1 MPASP
6 LTLGFLSIL
15 VLYAVSTNAQM
26 GALSSAIWQIR
37 NTQKG
42 SSAKKSAQFSD
53 GDDTEDWEGIDSH
66 VLKMYD
72 ISDDP
77 VWELYI
83 EKGLSS

>member
-1 MPASP
+1 MHISP

-15 VLYAVSTNAQM
+15 VLYVVSASALM
-26 GALSSAIWQIR
+26 GALSGAILQMR

-42 SSAKKSAQFSD
+42 SNAKKSAQSWD
-53 GDDTEDWEGIDSH
+53 GEDIEDWEGVYSH
-66 VLKMYD
+66 VLTMYD

-83 EKGLSS
+83 EKGLTS